1 MPKLR
6 DFSGKEVLSF
16 FESHGFSIISQ
27 HGSHI
32 KLRRVVENSKQT
44 LIIPNHSS
52 IHKGT
57 IREIFNQ
64 AIHYISEENLRAFF
78 YTK

>member
-6 DFSGKEVLSF
+6 DFSGKEVINF
-16 FESHGFSIISQ
+16 FESQGFSIVSQ

-32 KLRRVVENSKQT
+32 KLRRVLAGNKQT
-44 LIIPNHSS
+44 LIIPNHTT

-64 AIHYISEENLRAFF
+64 AVRYIPEETLREFF
-78 YTK
+78 YTE